1 MKVIATQFF
10 IAAIAN
16 SPSMLA
22 DDKIGKRKSYFFNEA
37 FFNSVFFNEKGPF
50 AFSKQLI
57 SL

>member
-1 MKVIATQFF
+1 MKVIVTQFV

-22 DDKIGKRKSYFFNEA
+22 DDKIGKRKFLFIEA
-37 FFNSVFFNEKGPF
+37 LFELCYFNEKGPF
-50 AFSKQLI
+50 SFSKQLI